1 MTTFKIVFTFDVFFS
16 AEITCTADV
25 LHSYLVFSIGTRF
38 VDPLFLF
45 FFYFITFVGRF
56 HYSTLFIMK
65 TSNKSDEIKKKKKKE
80 KKKKGGIHK
89 SGTYAKSMVQ
99 QVGSLFLVLTSLKA
113 TLNIFDRSHVEVL
126 FTFQK

>member
-38 VDPLFLF
+38 VDPS
-45 FFYFITFVGRF
+45 FYFITFVGRF

-65 TSNKSDEIKKKKKKE
+65 TSNKSDEI

>member
-1 MTTFKIVFTFDVFFS
+1 MFTFDFFFS

-38 VDPLFLF
+38 VDPLFLI

-65 TSNKSDEIKKKKKKE
+65 TSNKSDEIKKKKKK
-80 KKKKGGIHK
+80 KKKKE
-89 SGTYAKSMVQ
+89 
-99 QVGSLFLVLTSLKA
+99 GSTNRVPM
-113 TLNIFDRSHVEVL
+113 
-126 FTFQK
+126 QKVWFSR